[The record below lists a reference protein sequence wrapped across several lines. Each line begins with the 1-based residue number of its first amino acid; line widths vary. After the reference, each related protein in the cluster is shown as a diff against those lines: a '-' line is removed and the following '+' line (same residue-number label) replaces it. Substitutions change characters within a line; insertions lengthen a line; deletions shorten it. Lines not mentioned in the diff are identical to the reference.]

1 MFAQTEVYTLLL
13 NGIYTAYKEKRHT
26 PQADVDRL
34 GIFTALFAFF
44 YLLSP
49 HTIIM
54 SSSRLLIYH
63 QTVTLGYQS
72 IASGS
77 VVSGFARETS
87 VQTKPQQC
95 QREKHTHTISIR
107 KSPNQKK
114 KEQKKEVKHRRSPY
128 CPQTPALHPSLPC
141 APLLCLQRS
150 DQRAK
155 RKEKKKR
162 RRSGQER
169 RSQRYEKLQ
178 GESMKKR
185 RRRRRRKRS
194 RRRCARSGGPK
205 NQKVTQNQKLLLLL
219 LVMYE

>member
-1 MFAQTEVYTLLL
+1 MYTLLL

-114 KEQKKEVKHRRSPY
+114 KRTKERGEAPAFPLLPPNP
-128 CPQTPALHPSLPC
+128 CPPSLPPMC
-141 APLLCLQRS
+141 PSPLSPKIRS
-150 DQRAK
+150 KGQKK
-155 RKEKKKR
+155 REEEEKEK
-162 RRSGQER
+162 RSGAE
-169 RSQRYEKLQ
+169 E
-178 GESMKKR
+178 
-185 RRRRRRKRS
+185 
-194 RRRCARSGGPK
+194 PK
-205 NQKVTQNQKLLLLL
+205 V
-219 LVMYE
+219 